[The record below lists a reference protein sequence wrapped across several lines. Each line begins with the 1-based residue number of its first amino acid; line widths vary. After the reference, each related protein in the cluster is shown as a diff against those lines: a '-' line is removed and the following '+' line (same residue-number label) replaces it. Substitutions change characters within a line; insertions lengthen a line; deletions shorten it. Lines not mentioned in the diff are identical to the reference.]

1 MTLIAQEPWPSL
13 FALLPKTSNWCMD
26 SQKLELIQSQAGE
39 VGIYVSSY
47 QTVSGGGVFG
57 PNEWDLTCYKVFIS
71 YLTPS

>member
-1 MTLIAQEPWPSL
+1 
-13 FALLPKTSNWCMD
+13 MD